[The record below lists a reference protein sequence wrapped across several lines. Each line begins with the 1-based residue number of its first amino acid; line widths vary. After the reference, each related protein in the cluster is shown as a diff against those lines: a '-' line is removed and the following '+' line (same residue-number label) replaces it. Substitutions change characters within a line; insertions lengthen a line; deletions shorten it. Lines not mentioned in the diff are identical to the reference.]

1 MGQPNELENLLLAS
15 LKRLSEEFEQRE
27 KRMAELCSECV
38 ASFEEQSS
46 TLKAQYEEVSK
57 RLDGLTR
64 QVVKL
69 TAQLANLHPSWP
81 KR

>member
-1 MGQPNELENLLLAS
+1 MAQPNELENLLLAS

-27 KRMAELCSECV
+27 KRMTELSSECV

-46 TLKAQYEEVSK
+46 ALKAQYEEVSK

-64 QVVKL
+64 QVAKL
-69 TAQLANLHPSWP
+69 TAQLAVLHPSWP